1 MKKNSKITPSKTK
14 AAATAEKGKKNGL
27 PVELVS
33 PEDAPQKKSAPAK
46 AATGKTRGRATAS
59 PAVSPGTPKSAGYA
73 GKTKKKAAP
82 LALEPDDDSRSSAT
96 VLDVDELENE
106 RDTDELDMES
116 PDREDALL
124 ASPLDDDDDDEPGLA
139 SENSQGRGVP
149 APSSSRVPAVG
160 VRDSLH
166 LYLREVG
173 RFPMLKPEEEHE
185 LAVRVRDHNDA
196 DAAFRLVSSHLRLV
210 VRIAM
215 DFQRRWMQN
224 VLDLVQEGNVG
235 LMRAVNKF
243 DPDKGIKFSY
253 YASFWIKAY
262 ILKFIM
268 DNWRMVKIGTTQ
280 VQRKLFYN
288 LNRERQK
295 LIMQGYDPD
304 AAMLSERLGVTEEQI
319 NEMDQRLASTDMS
332 LNAQVGEESGGATR
346 MDFLPALGP
355 GIEDSLASTQIAG
368 IVRSK
373 LKTIMPKL
381 NEKEQYILHNR
392 LLSDEPMT
400 LREIGERYNITRER
414 VRQLEARLVEKIGQH
429 IKNDIED
436 FSDHWIQS

>member
-1 MKKNSKITPSKTK
+1 MMKMKKNSKIDAETAVEIIPPSENV
-14 AAATAEKGKKNGL
+14 AADADGM
-27 PVELVS
+27 PDPSDVQS
-33 PEDAPQKKSAPAK
+33 EDPLEADVIVD
-46 AATGKTRGRATAS
+46 AS
-59 PAVSPGTPKSAGYA
+59 PALPTPSVSRLPTLAG
-73 GKTKKKAAP
+73 
-82 LALEPDDDSRSSAT
+82 E
-96 VLDVDELENE
+96 
-106 RDTDELDMES
+106 
-116 PDREDALL
+116 
-124 ASPLDDDDDDEPGLA
+124 
-139 SENSQGRGVP
+139 
-149 APSSSRVPAVG
+149 
-160 VRDSLH
+160 RDSLY

-173 RFPMLKPEEEHE
+173 RFPMLTPEEEHAIA
-185 LAVRVRDHNDA
+185 LRVRDHNDP

-295 LIMQGYDPD
+295 LIAQGYSPD
-304 AAMLSERLGVTEEQI
+304 NAMLSTKLGVSEDQI
-319 NEMDQRLASTDMS
+319 VEMDQRLSSTDLS
-332 LNAQVGEESGGATR
+332 LNVPVGEDAGGATR

-355 GIEDSLASTQIAG
+355 GIEHSLASDEITD
-368 IVRSK
+368 IVRSR
-373 LKTIMPKL
+373 LKTIIPEL
-381 NEKEQYILHNR
+381 NKKELYILRNR
-392 LLSDEPMT
+392 LLTDEPVT
-400 LREIGERYNITRER
+400 LREIGERYSITRER
-414 VRQLEARLVEKIGQH
+414 VRQLEARLLEKIRRHLSQN
-429 IKNDIED
+429 IND
-436 FSDHWIQS
+436 FSDEWIQT

>member
-1 MKKNSKITPSKTK
+1 MKKDSPIVPPSPRRAKKAEESEISTPEVEILDAPKARKRATSTAGGTH
-14 AAATAEKGKKNGL
+14 AAA
-27 PVELVS
+27 
-33 PEDAPQKKSAPAK
+33 PA
-46 AATGKTRGRATAS
+46 TRARSG
-59 PAVSPGTPKSAGYA
+59 G
-73 GKTKKKAAP
+73 KKAAKKNI
-82 LALEPDDDSRSSAT
+82 LDIDGAEVREVATDSVADEQEDDDSLVDGAT
-96 VLDVDELENE
+96 DVDIDLDEADDHDLDPLVLDADD
-106 RDTDELDMES
+106 RD
-116 PDREDALL
+116 
-124 ASPLDDDDDDEPGLA
+124 GL
-139 SENSQGRGVP
+139 P
-149 APSSSRVPAVG
+149 APSTTRLPAVG
-160 VRDSLH
+160 TRDSLH
-166 LYLREVG
+166 MYLREVS
-173 RFPMLKPEEEHE
+173 RFPLLKPDEEHE
-185 LAVRVRDHNDA
+185 LALRVRDHNDA

-295 LIMQGYDPD
+295 LIVQGFDPD
-304 AAMLSERLGVTEEQI
+304 AAMLSERLGVTEDQI

-332 LNAQVGEESGGATR
+332 LNVPVGEDAGGATR

-355 GIEDSLASTQIAG
+355 GIEDSLASDEIAG
-368 IVRSK
+368 LVRSK
-373 LKTIMPKL
+373 LKTILPKL
-381 NEKEQYILHNR
+381 NEKELYILHNR
-392 LLSDEPMT
+392 LLTDEPVT
-400 LREIGERYNITRER
+400 LREIGERYNVTRER
-414 VRQLEARLVEKIGQH
+414 VRQLEARLLEKIRQH
-429 IKNDIED
+429 LAVDIKD
-436 FSDHWIQS
+436 FSDTWIQS

>member
-1 MKKNSKITPSKTK
+1 MKKDSPIAPTNPRSAPKTANSDISTTEVEVLDVPKSRKRATSKEGT
-14 AAATAEKGKKNGL
+14 ARATTAK
-27 PVELVS
+27 PRTRAT
-33 PEDAPQKKSAPAK
+33 DKKSAGQSIIDVDGSDAHEI
-46 AATGKTRGRATAS
+46 AS
-59 PAVSPGTPKSAGYA
+59 DSVSTNHEDDDALIESTDDVDVELEADDHDIDPI
-73 GKTKKKAAP
+73 
-82 LALEPDDDSRSSAT
+82 ALEEDHDD
-96 VLDVDELENE
+96 L
-106 RDTDELDMES
+106 
-116 PDREDALL
+116 
-124 ASPLDDDDDDEPGLA
+124 
-139 SENSQGRGVP
+139 P
-149 APSSSRVPAVG
+149 APSTTRLPAVG
-160 VRDSLH
+160 PRDSLH
-166 LYLREVG
+166 LYLREVS
-173 RFPMLKPEEEHE
+173 RFPLLKPDEEHE
-185 LAVRVRDHNDA
+185 LALRVRDHNDA

-295 LIMQGYDPD
+295 LIMQGFDPD
-304 AAMLSERLGVTEEQI
+304 AAMLSERLGVTEDQI

-332 LNAQVGEESGGATR
+332 LNVPVGEDAGGATR

-355 GIEDSLASTQIAG
+355 GIEDSLARDEIADL
-368 IVRSK
+368 VRSR
-373 LKTIMPKL
+373 LKTILPKL
-381 NEKEQYILHNR
+381 NEKELYILQNR
-392 LLSDEPMT
+392 LLTDEPVT
-400 LREIGERYNITRER
+400 LREIGERYNVTRER
-414 VRQLEARLVEKIGQH
+414 VRQLEARLLEKIRQH
-429 IKNDIED
+429 LAVDIKD
-436 FSDHWIQS
+436 FSDTWIQS

>member
-1 MKKNSKITPSKTK
+1 MNKMKKNNKIAPSTRHKS
-14 AAATAEKGKKNGL
+14 GKDK
-27 PVELVS
+27 
-33 PEDAPQKKSAPAK
+33 
-46 AATGKTRGRATAS
+46 TAS
-59 PAVSPGTPKSAGYA
+59 KKIAPEIEVLEAPRDDKEDEDRNLETLDILDGEELAAGEILDVDDDKDSLDA
-73 GKTKKKAAP
+73 EP
-82 LALEPDDDSRSSAT
+82 ELALE
-96 VLDVDELENE
+96 
-106 RDTDELDMES
+106 
-116 PDREDALL
+116 EDHDA
-124 ASPLDDDDDDEPGLA
+124 PL
-139 SENSQGRGVP
+139 P
-149 APSSSRVPAVG
+149 APSLPRLPSPTG
-160 VRDSLH
+160 TRDSLH
-166 LYLREVG
+166 LYLREVS
-173 RFPMLKPEEEHE
+173 RFPMLQPEEEHE
-185 LAVRVRDHNDA
+185 LALRVRDHNDP

-295 LIMQGYDPD
+295 LIAQGYDPD
-304 AAMLSERLGVTEEQI
+304 AAMLSEHLGVTEDQI
-319 NEMDQRLASTDMS
+319 NEMDQRLASTDLS
-332 LNAQVGEESGGATR
+332 LNVQVGEDSGGATR

-355 GIEDSLASTQIAG
+355 GIEDSLATDEIAG
-368 IVRSK
+368 LVRSR

-381 NEKEQYILHNR
+381 NEKEVYILQNR
-392 LLSDEPMT
+392 LLTDEPVT
-400 LREIGERYNITRER
+400 LREIGERYNVTRER
-414 VRQLEARLVEKIGQH
+414 VRQLEARLLEKIRQH
-429 IKNDIED
+429 LTLDIKD
-436 FSDHWIQS
+436 FSDAWIQS

>member
-1 MKKNSKITPSKTK
+1 MKKDSPIVPPRTSRAKSPAKSEISAPEVEILDAPKAGKRTASGLASSQG
-14 AAATAEKGKKNGL
+14 AAA
-27 PVELVS
+27 
-33 PEDAPQKKSAPAK
+33 APRSRSGEKKSASRNILDVEGSDVKETIAD
-46 AATGKTRGRATAS
+46 S
-59 PAVSPGTPKSAGYA
+59 PADDQDDETLADSATDIDLDLDPA
-73 GKTKKKAAP
+73 DHDFDP
-82 LALEPDDDSRSSAT
+82 LAIEEDSQND
-96 VLDVDELENE
+96 L
-106 RDTDELDMES
+106 
-116 PDREDALL
+116 
-124 ASPLDDDDDDEPGLA
+124 
-139 SENSQGRGVP
+139 P
-149 APSSSRVPAVG
+149 APSTTRLPAVG
-160 VRDSLH
+160 PRDSLH
-166 LYLREVG
+166 LYLREVS
-173 RFPMLKPEEEHE
+173 RFPLLKPDEEHE
-185 LAVRVRDHNDA
+185 LALRVRDHNDA

-295 LIMQGYDPD
+295 LIVQGFDPD
-304 AAMLSERLGVTEEQI
+304 AAMLSERLGVTEDQI

-332 LNAQVGEESGGATR
+332 LNMPVGEDAGGATR

-355 GIEDSLASTQIAG
+355 GIEDSLAQDEIASL
-368 IVRSK
+368 VRNK
-373 LKTIMPKL
+373 LKTILPKL
-381 NEKEQYILHNR
+381 NEKELYILHNR
-392 LLSDEPMT
+392 LLTDEPVT
-400 LREIGERYNITRER
+400 LREIGERYNVTRER
-414 VRQLEARLVEKIGQH
+414 VRQLEARLLEKIRQH
-429 IKNDIED
+429 LSVDIKD
-436 FSDHWIQS
+436 FSDTWIQS